1 MADDALTDAINMLPD
16 EDDFERAKKIR
27 ERGEIKFK
35 KGEIINAEKDFDM
48 SERIFKQI
56 SEKG

>member
-1 MADDALTDAINMLPD
+1 MLPD

>member
-27 ERGEIKFK
+27 ERAESKFK